1 MNQEDQIISASVD
14 TFLEKAKYTFTVAI
28 TEPKRTLWESIRRKP
43 LQTERTF
50 TIYPCKAANM
60 ARIAGMALK
69 LPSELDG
76 GSQAEVY
83 LPLIASHLEDV
94 LYTVAAGIQN
104 NKHEP
109 DPALIAFLRDNAD
122 GIDLYKATHFTLE
135 NVNMESFFNTIVL
148 IKGSVTIIKKETS
161 PVDRSE

>member
-1 MNQEDQIISASVD
+1 MTEDQIISASVD
-14 TFLEKAKYTFTVAI
+14 TFLEKEKYSFTVAI
-28 TEPKRTLWESIRRKP
+28 AEPKRSLWAWIKRKP

-60 ARIAGMALK
+60 ARIAGVAVRMPNK
-69 LPSELDG
+69 LDG
-76 GSQAEVY
+76 GTKEAVY
-83 LPLIASHLEDV
+83 LPLIVSHMDDV

-109 DPALIAFLRDNAD
+109 NPALIEFLRDNAD
-122 GIDLYKATHFTLE
+122 AIDLYKAAYFVLE